1 MLSNAAAL
9 GRLSS
14 PGVIISQ
21 VSYWAADSLIG
32 YGRFSS
38 FPLFHWTFFYLPSFF
53 LSVVLDLYFALS
65 AERPPSLLL
74 PAPPSKLEPN
84 LSISPRLDSNRLT
97 SAVFSP
103 GLIPHNN
110 VRARTKLTAETVNHA
125 LLSALFS
132 LTTDDEL
139 RRKLITWKAAAL
151 PHRNT
156 SAG

>member
-1 MLSNAAAL
+1 M
-9 GRLSS
+9 
-14 PGVIISQ
+14 
-21 VSYWAADSLIG
+21 
-32 YGRFSS
+32 
-38 FPLFHWTFFYLPSFF
+38 
-53 LSVVLDLYFALS
+53 LDLYFALS
-65 AERPPSLLL
+65 AGPPPPSLPLA
-74 PAPPSKLEPN
+74 APPPKLEPN
-84 LSISPRLDSNRLT
+84 LSISLRLDSNRLT

-110 VRARTKLTAETVNHA
+110 VRARTTLTAETVNHA

-156 SAG
+156 FSGGDRRAENRRQMLVLLGAPWLLTPARA